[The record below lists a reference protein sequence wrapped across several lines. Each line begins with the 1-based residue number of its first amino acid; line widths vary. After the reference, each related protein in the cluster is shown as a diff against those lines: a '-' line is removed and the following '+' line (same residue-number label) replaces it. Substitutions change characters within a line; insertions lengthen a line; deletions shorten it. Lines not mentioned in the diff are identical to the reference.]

1 MKTNADVLFI
11 HGIVITMQGK
21 GVGIVEDGA
30 VAVTGSRISAV
41 GTTEHVLSEW
51 SAHRVIDASGKV
63 VMPGLIDAHIHT
75 GDALVRGVSQD
86 LNNWMQHGLWP
97 FEQELRKDT
106 DAVCKGSLMNIVEA
120 LKAGTT
126 TFCDFDTPM
135 TQIVQN
141 HVRVGTRARVAE
153 LISELPEKNKTAV
166 GELYEFDP
174 AQGNKKYCR
183 NLDLIQRWHGREN
196 GRITCMLGPQGP
208 DMCSKELLMEIQAA
222 AVRLDTG
229 IHMHVSQGDRE
240 INQMLKRYGK
250 RSIPFLDEIG
260 YLNSRLLAVHLTEA
274 TREETQLLASRGAG
288 MILCSGSIA
297 IIDGIVPPAA
307 EFLEVS
313 DRLALGSDQAPGNN
327 CNNMFNEMKFTAILN
342 KCKAKNPAVF
352 PAGKVLRMATIEAA
366 RAIGLGSEIGSI
378 EPGKKADLLM
388 IDMTQPCLSPVI
400 MQPVRNIVPNLVY
413 SAKGSEVEL
422 VMVDGRVLVEDFQVL
437 SVDEKQV
444 VRDAQEAVER
454 VCLAAQE
461 PFSKIPESRL
471 HAMMK
476 NQEL

>member
-41 GTTEHVLSEW
+41 GTTEQVLSEW
-51 SAHRVIDASGKV
+51 SAHRVINASGKV

-153 LISELPEKNKTAV
+153 LISELPENNKTAV

-174 AQGNKKYCR
+174 AQGNKKFCR
-183 NLDLIQRWHGREN
+183 NLDLIRQWHGREN

-222 AVRLDTG
+222 ALRLDTG

-400 MQPVRNIVPNLVY
+400 MQPVRNVVPNLVY

-422 VMVDGRVLVEDFQVL
+422 VMVDGRVLVEDFRVL

-454 VCLAAQE
+454 VCRAAQE

>member
-41 GTTEHVLSEW
+41 GTTEQVLSEW
-51 SAHRVIDASGKV
+51 SAHRVINASGKV

-222 AVRLDTG
+222 ALRLDTG

-422 VMVDGRVLVEDFQVL
+422 VMVDGRVLVEDFRVL

-454 VCLAAQE
+454 VCRAAQE

>member
-41 GTTEHVLSEW
+41 GTTEQVLSEW
-51 SAHRVIDASGKV
+51 SAHRVINASGKV

-222 AVRLDTG
+222 ALRLDTG

-352 PAGKVLRMATIEAA
+352 PAGKVLRRATIQAA
-366 RAIGLGSEIGSI
+366 RAIGLGTEIGSS

-400 MQPVRNIVPNLVY
+400 MQPVRNVVPNLVY

-422 VMVDGRVLVEDFQVL
+422 VMVDGRVLVEDFKVL

-454 VCLAAQE
+454 VCRAAQE

>member
-41 GTTEHVLSEW
+41 GTTEQVLSEW
-51 SAHRVIDASGKV
+51 SAHRVINASGKV

-166 GELYEFDP
+166 GELYEFDS

-222 AVRLDTG
+222 ALRLDTG

-422 VMVDGRVLVEDFQVL
+422 VMVDGRVLVEDFRVL

-454 VCLAAQE
+454 VCRAAQE

>member
-41 GTTEHVLSEW
+41 GTTEQVLSEW
-51 SAHRVIDASGKV
+51 SAHRVINASGKV

-141 HVRVGTRARVAE
+141 HVRVVTRARVAE

-222 AVRLDTG
+222 ALRLDTG

-400 MQPVRNIVPNLVY
+400 MQPVRNVVPNLVY

-422 VMVDGRVLVEDFQVL
+422 VMVDGRVLVEDFKVL

-454 VCLAAQE
+454 VCRAAQE

>member
-41 GTTEHVLSEW
+41 GTTEQVLSEW
-51 SAHRVIDASGKV
+51 SAHRVINASGKV

-153 LISELPEKNKTAV
+153 LISELPENNKTAV

-222 AVRLDTG
+222 ALRLDTG

-400 MQPVRNIVPNLVY
+400 MQPVRNVVPNLVY

-422 VMVDGRVLVEDFQVL
+422 VMVDGRVLVEDFKVL

-454 VCLAAQE
+454 VCRAAQE

>member
-51 SAHRVIDASGKV
+51 SAHRVINASGKV

-166 GELYEFDP
+166 GELYEFDS

-222 AVRLDTG
+222 ALRLDTG

>member
-41 GTTEHVLSEW
+41 GTTEQVLSEW
-51 SAHRVIDASGKV
+51 SAHRVINASGKV

-222 AVRLDTG
+222 ALRLDTG

-400 MQPVRNIVPNLVY
+400 MQPVRNVVPNLVY

-444 VRDAQEAVER
+444 VRDAQEAAER
-454 VCLAAQE
+454 VCRAAQE

>member
-1 MKTNADVLFI
+1 MTADHLFI
-11 HGIVITMQGK
+11 HAIVITMRGN
-21 GVGIVEDGA
+21 GVGIIEDGA

-41 GTTEHVLSEW
+41 GPTEEILAEW
-51 SAHRVIDASGKV
+51 TGHRVINAAGKV
-63 VMPGLIDAHIHT
+63 IMPGLIDAHIHT
-75 GDALVRGVSQD
+75 GDGLVRGVSQD

-153 LISELPEKNKTAV
+153 LISELPEENKTAV

-174 AQGNKKYCR
+174 AQGNRKFLR
-183 NLDLIQRWHGREN
+183 NMDLIREWNGREN

-208 DMCSKELLMEIQAA
+208 DMCSKELLLEIREAA
-222 AVRLDTG
+222 FRLDTG

-260 YLNSRLLAVHLTEA
+260 YLNHRLMAVHLTEA

-288 MILCSGSIA
+288 MVLCSGSIA
-297 IIDGIVPPAA
+297 IIDGIIPPAA

-313 DRLALGSDQAPGNN
+313 SRLALGSDQAPGNN

-342 KCKAKNPAVF
+342 KCKVRDPSVF

-366 RAIGLGSEIGSI
+366 KAIGLGDEIGSL
-378 EPGKKADLLM
+378 EVGKKADLLM
-388 IDMTQPCLSPVI
+388 IDMTQPCLSPI
-400 MQPVRNIVPNLVY
+400 ILHPVRNVVPNLVY

-422 VMVDGRVLVEDFQVL
+422 VMVDGRILVEDFRVL

-454 VCLAAQE
+454 ICKAAE
-461 PFSKIPESRL
+461 VPFSKIPESKL
-471 HAMMK
+471 HAMMQ
-476 NQEL
+476 NGEL

>member
-41 GTTEHVLSEW
+41 GTTEQVLSEW
-51 SAHRVIDASGKV
+51 SAHRVINASGKV

-222 AVRLDTG
+222 ALRLDTG

-400 MQPVRNIVPNLVY
+400 MQPVRNVVPNLVY

-422 VMVDGRVLVEDFQVL
+422 VMVDGRVLVEDFKVL

-454 VCLAAQE
+454 VCRAAQE